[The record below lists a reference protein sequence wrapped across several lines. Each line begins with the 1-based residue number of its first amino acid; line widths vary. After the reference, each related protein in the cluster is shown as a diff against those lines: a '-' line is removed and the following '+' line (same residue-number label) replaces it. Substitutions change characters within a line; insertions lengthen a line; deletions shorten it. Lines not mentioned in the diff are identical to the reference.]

1 MRYDLLQNKQRG
13 ELIDEFEEGGSISEI
28 DWIKKDKMKRNSVD
42 ETEDTQNC
50 KETDSEQ
57 LTGKAH

>member
-1 MRYDLLQNKQRG
+1 
-13 ELIDEFEEGGSISEI
+13 LIDEFEEGGSISEI

-50 KETDSEQ
+50 KETDSE
-57 LTGKAH
+57 